1 MCALIPEIRADVVTA
16 QKQTFGKLGYL
27 VKMVAIAIFRIAKY
41 RVPMARHAFLLLL
54 VCALFVPRVAWGAH
68 EAGHD
73 QLVGPKVEHVHHGDH
88 SHEVSVDLQGDHKPH
103 DESNNG
109 LVHDHL
115 PADVLSAM
123 ADIDADEHAESV
135 AAFTERHLIDR
146 RRFGDPSVSPD
157 SLLRPPREA

>member
-1 MCALIPEIRADVVTA
+1 
-16 QKQTFGKLGYL
+16 
-27 VKMVAIAIFRIAKY
+27 MVAIAIFRIAKY
-41 RVPMARHAFLLLL
+41 RMPMARHAFLLLL
-54 VCALFVPRVAWGAH
+54 ACALFVPRVAWGAH

-73 QLVGPKVEHVHHGDH
+73 QPVGPEVEHVHHGDH
-88 SHEVSVDLQGDHKPH
+88 LHQVSADLRADHEAH
-103 DESNNG
+103 DERNGG

-123 ADIDADEHAESV
+123 ADFGADEHAESL

-146 RRFGDPSVSPD
+146 RRFGDPTASPD